1 MTGGAGDRPEPAF
14 VLPDHFTPIT
24 DLLRLHARAG
34 AKPAIIDGETV
45 ISWAALDEL
54 VDRAAAGLAG
64 RGHGKGDCIAIAAG
78 MSWVYLV
85 LWLGALRAGLS
96 VAPLPQSATEDTIA
110 MMAADADAVQ
120 LLRDTDLA
128 AIDGWLAPP
137 GTRAPDVA
145 IGPDDPFNLIYSSGT
160 TGRPKGIVQPHRQ
173 RWAHLQRGVTQGYG
187 PEAVTLVATPLYSN
201 TTLVSLFPTIGL
213 GGTLV
218 LLPKFSAEA
227 FLALSERHRVTHV
240 MLVPVQYRR
249 LMEFPDFDR
258 FDLTSYRRKFCTS
271 APFPA
276 ALKAQIL
283 ARWPGG
289 LTEYYGM
296 TEGGGTCILQCH
308 DHPDK
313 LATVGQPAI
322 GSDIR
327 IINEAGEQ
335 LPAGMTGEVV
345 GRSPAMMTG
354 YHKLPDATRSVE
366 WFSPEGERFIRTGD
380 IGRFDD
386 DGFLTLLDRAKDV
399 IISGGFN
406 IYPIDIE
413 QLLQTHPDLTDCAV
427 VGVPSEQWGET
438 PVAFV
443 VAPAA
448 LDVAAIKTWVNDRL
462 GKTQRVHAVVQID
475 QLPRSE
481 IGKVLKRS
489 LRDLYQAGLA

>member
-1 MTGGAGDRPEPAF
+1 M
-14 VLPDHFTPIT
+14 LPDQFTPIT
-24 DLLRLHARAG
+24 ELLRLHARAG
-34 AKPAIIDGETV
+34 DKPAIIDGDTS
-45 ISWAALDEL
+45 ISWAALDAL
-54 VDRAAAGLAG
+54 VDRAAVALLN
-64 RGHGKGDCIAIAAG
+64 RGHGKGQCIAIAAG
-78 MSWVYLV
+78 MSWAYLV

-110 MMAADADAVQ
+110 MMADDADAVQ
-120 LLRDTDLA
+120 LFRDADLA
-128 AIDGWLAPP
+128 AIDDWLAPA

-173 RWAHLQRGVTQGYG
+173 RWAHVQRGVTQGYG

-218 LLPKFSAEA
+218 LLAKFSAQA
-227 FLALSERHRVTHV
+227 FLELSERHRATHV

-258 FDLTSYRRKFCTS
+258 FELKSYRRKFCTS

-276 ALKAQIL
+276 ALKAQVL

-308 DHPDK
+308 EHPDK
-313 LATVGQPAI
+313 LATVGQPAA

-327 IINEAGEQ
+327 IINHAGEQ
-335 LPAGMTGEVV
+335 LPAGATGEVV

-354 YHKLPDATRSVE
+354 YHKLPDATRGVE
-366 WFSPEGERFIRTGD
+366 WFSPQVERFIRTGD
-380 IGRFDD
+380 IGRFDE

-399 IISGGFN
+399 VISGGFN

-413 QLLQTHPDLTDCAV
+413 QVLQTHPAIEDCAV

-443 VAPAA
+443 VAATP
-448 LDVAAIKTWVNDRL
+448 LDGVAVKQWLNERL
-462 GKTQRVHAVVQID
+462 GKNQRVLDVIQID

-481 IGKVLKRS
+481 IGKVLKRD
-489 LRDLYQAGLA
+489 LRDRYVAIQA

>member
-1 MTGGAGDRPEPAF
+1 M
-14 VLPDHFTPIT
+14 LPDQFTPIT

-34 AKPAIIDGETV
+34 DKPAIIDGDTS
-45 ISWAALDEL
+45 ISWADLDAL
-54 VDRAAAGLAG
+54 VDRAAAALLN
-64 RGHGKGDCIAIAAG
+64 RGHGKGQCIAIAAG
-78 MSWVYLV
+78 MSWAYLV

-110 MMAADADAVQ
+110 MMADDADAVQ
-120 LLRDTDLA
+120 LFRDADLA
-128 AIDGWLAPP
+128 AIDTWLAPP

-173 RWAHLQRGVTQGYG
+173 RWAHVQRGVTQGYG

-218 LLPKFSAEA
+218 LLAKFSAQA
-227 FLALSERHRVTHV
+227 FLELSERHRATHV

-249 LMEFPDFDR
+249 LMDFPDFDR
-258 FDLTSYRRKFCTS
+258 FDLSSYRRKFCTS

-276 ALKAQIL
+276 ALKAQVL

-308 DHPDK
+308 EHPDK
-313 LATVGQPAI
+313 LATVGQPAA

-335 LPAGMTGEVV
+335 LPAGATGEVV

-354 YHKLPDATRSVE
+354 YHKLPDATRGVE
-366 WFSPEGERFIRTGD
+366 WFSPQVERFIRTGD
-380 IGRFDD
+380 IGRFDE

-399 IISGGFN
+399 VISGGFN

-413 QLLQTHPDLTDCAV
+413 QVLQTHPAIEDCAV

-443 VAPAA
+443 VAATP
-448 LDVAAIKTWVNDRL
+448 LDGVAVKQWLNERL
-462 GKTQRVHAVVQID
+462 GKNQRVLDVIQID

-481 IGKVLKRS
+481 IGKVLKRD
-489 LRDLYQAGLA
+489 LRDRYVAIQA

>member
-1 MTGGAGDRPEPAF
+1 M
-14 VLPDHFTPIT
+14 LPDQFTPIT
-24 DLLRLHARAG
+24 ELLRLHARAG
-34 AKPAIIDGETV
+34 DKPAIIDGDTS
-45 ISWAALDEL
+45 ISWAALDAL
-54 VDRAAAGLAG
+54 VDRAAVALLN
-64 RGHGKGDCIAIAAG
+64 RGHGKGQCIAIAAG
-78 MSWVYLV
+78 MSWAYLV

-110 MMAADADAVQ
+110 MMADDADAVQ
-120 LLRDTDLA
+120 LFRDADLA
-128 AIDGWLAPP
+128 AIDDWLAPA

-173 RWAHLQRGVTQGYG
+173 RWAHVQRGVTQGYG

-218 LLPKFSAEA
+218 LLAKFSAQA
-227 FLALSERHRVTHV
+227 FLELSERHRATHV

-249 LMEFPDFDR
+249 LMDFPDFDR
-258 FDLTSYRRKFCTS
+258 FDLSSYWRKFCTS

-276 ALKAQIL
+276 ALKAQVL

-308 DHPDK
+308 EHPDK
-313 LATVGQPAI
+313 LATVGQPAA

-335 LPAGMTGEVV
+335 LPAGATGEVV

-354 YHKLPDATRSVE
+354 YHKLPDATRGVE
-366 WFSPEGERFIRTGD
+366 WFSPQVERFIRTGD
-380 IGRFDD
+380 IGRFDE

-399 IISGGFN
+399 VISGGFN

-413 QLLQTHPDLTDCAV
+413 QVLQTHPAIEDCAV

-443 VAPAA
+443 VAATP
-448 LDVAAIKTWVNDRL
+448 LDGVAVKQWLNERL
-462 GKTQRVHAVVQID
+462 GKNQRVLDVIQID

-481 IGKVLKRS
+481 IGKVLKRD
-489 LRDLYQAGLA
+489 LRDRYVAIQA

>member
-1 MTGGAGDRPEPAF
+1 M
-14 VLPDHFTPIT
+14 LPDQFTPIT
-24 DLLRLHARAG
+24 ELLRLHARAG
-34 AKPAIIDGETV
+34 DKPAIIDGDTS
-45 ISWAALDEL
+45 ISWAALDAL
-54 VDRAAAGLAG
+54 VDRAAVALLN
-64 RGHGKGDCIAIAAG
+64 RGHGKGQCIAIAAG
-78 MSWVYLV
+78 MSWAYLV

-110 MMAADADAVQ
+110 MMADDADAVQ
-120 LLRDTDLA
+120 LFRDADLA
-128 AIDGWLAPP
+128 AIDDWLAPA

-173 RWAHLQRGVTQGYG
+173 RWAHVQRGVTQGYG

-218 LLPKFSAEA
+218 LLAKFSAQA
-227 FLALSERHRVTHV
+227 FLELSERHRATHV

-258 FDLTSYRRKFCTS
+258 FELKSYRRKFCTS

-276 ALKAQIL
+276 ALKAQVL

-308 DHPDK
+308 EHPDK
-313 LATVGQPAI
+313 LATVGQPAA

-327 IINEAGEQ
+327 IINDAGEQ
-335 LPAGMTGEVV
+335 LPAGATGEVV

-354 YHKLPDATRSVE
+354 YHKLPDATRGVE
-366 WFSPEGERFIRTGD
+366 WFSPQVERFIRTGD
-380 IGRFDD
+380 IGRFDE

-399 IISGGFN
+399 VISGGFN

-413 QLLQTHPDLTDCAV
+413 QVLQTHPAIEDCAV

-443 VAPAA
+443 VAATP
-448 LDVAAIKTWVNDRL
+448 LDGVAVKQWLNERL
-462 GKTQRVHAVVQID
+462 GKNQRVLDVIQID

-481 IGKVLKRS
+481 IGKVLKRD
-489 LRDLYQAGLA
+489 LRDRYVAIQA

>member
-1 MTGGAGDRPEPAF
+1 M
-14 VLPDHFTPIT
+14 LPTDFTPLP
-24 DLLRLHARAG
+24 DLLRVHARAG
-34 AKPAIIDGETV
+34 SKPAIIDGAHVVT
-45 ISWAALDEL
+45 WAALDAL
-54 VDRAAAGLAG
+54 VDRAAAALLN
-64 RGHGKGDCIAIAAG
+64 RGHRKGQCIAIAAG
-78 MSWVYLV
+78 MSWAYLV

-110 MMAADADAVQ
+110 MMATDADAVQ
-120 LLRDTDLA
+120 LFRHADLA
-128 AIDGWLAPP
+128 AIDDWLAPA
-137 GTRAPDVA
+137 GTSAPDGA
-145 IGPDDPFNLIYSSGT
+145 AGPDDPFNLIYSSGT

-218 LLPKFSAEA
+218 LLPKFSAQA
-227 FLALSERHRVTHV
+227 FLELSERHRATHV

-249 LMEFPDFDR
+249 LMEYPDFDR
-258 FDLTSYRRKFCTS
+258 FDLSSYRRKFCTS

-276 ALKAQIL
+276 ALKAQVL

-313 LATVGQPAI
+313 LATVGQPAA

-335 LPAGMTGEVV
+335 LPAGATGEVV

-354 YHKLPDATRSVE
+354 YHKLPDATRGVE

-380 IGRFDD
+380 IGRFDH

-413 QLLQTHPDLTDCAV
+413 QVLQTHPDIADCAV

-443 VAPAA
+443 VAAMP
-448 LDVAAIKTWVNDRL
+448 LDVAAVKQWLNERL
-462 GKTQRVHAVVQID
+462 GKNQRVLDVIQIE

-481 IGKVLKRS
+481 IGKVLKRA
-489 LRDLYQAGLA
+489 LRDRYLAELT

>member
-1 MTGGAGDRPEPAF
+1 M
-14 VLPDHFTPIT
+14 LPDQFTPIT
-24 DLLRLHARAG
+24 DLLRAHARAG
-34 AKPAIIDGETV
+34 DKPAIIDGDSC
-45 ISWAALDEL
+45 ISWADLDAL
-54 VDRAAAGLAG
+54 VDRAAAALLN
-64 RGHGKGDCIAIAAG
+64 RGYGKGQCIAIAAG
-78 MSWVYLV
+78 MSWAYLV

-120 LLRDTDLA
+120 LFRDADLA
-128 AIDGWLAPP
+128 AIDDWLAPV
-137 GTRAPDVA
+137 GTRAPAVA

-173 RWAHLQRGVTQGYG
+173 RWAHLQRGVAQGYG
-187 PEAVTLVATPLYSN
+187 PDAVTLVATPLYSN

-218 LLPKFSAEA
+218 LLPKFSAQH
-227 FLALSERHRVTHV
+227 FLELSERHRVTHV

-249 LMEFPDFDR
+249 LMEHPDFGR
-258 FDLTSYRRKFCTS
+258 FDLSSYRRKFCTS

-283 ARWPGG
+283 SRWPGG

-308 DHPDK
+308 EHPDK
-313 LATVGQPAI
+313 LATVGQPAA

-327 IINEAGEQ
+327 IINDAGEQ
-335 LPAGMTGEVV
+335 LPAGATGEVV

-354 YHKLPDATRSVE
+354 YHKLPDATRGVE
-366 WFSPEGERFIRTGD
+366 WFSPAGERFIRTGD
-380 IGRFDD
+380 IGRFDH

-406 IYPIDIE
+406 IYPIDVE
-413 QLLQTHPDLTDCAV
+413 QVLQTHPDIADCAV

-443 VAPAA
+443 VAPAP
-448 LDVAAIKTWVNDRL
+448 LDAAAVKSWLNDRV
-462 GKTQRVHAVVQID
+462 GKTQRVLDVIQIE

-481 IGKVLKRS
+481 IGKVLKRD
-489 LRDLYQAGLA
+489 LRDRYTAQKA

>member
-1 MTGGAGDRPEPAF
+1 M
-14 VLPDHFTPIT
+14 LPDQFTPIT

-34 AKPAIIDGETV
+34 DKPAIIDGDT
-45 ISWAALDEL
+45 IITWAALDAL
-54 VDRAAAGLAG
+54 VDRAAVALLN
-64 RGHGKGDCIAIAAG
+64 RGHGNSQFGGQCIAIAAG
-78 MSWVYLV
+78 MSWAYLV

-96 VAPLPQSATEDTIA
+96 VAPLPQSATEDTIS

-120 LLRDTDLA
+120 LFRDAELA
-128 AIDGWLAPP
+128 SIDTWLAPV

-173 RWAHLQRGVTQGYG
+173 RWAHVQRGVTQGYG

-227 FLALSERHRVTHV
+227 FLQLSERYRVTHV

-258 FDLTSYRRKFCTS
+258 FDLSSYRRKFCTS

-276 ALKAQIL
+276 ALKAQVL

-313 LATVGQPAI
+313 LATVGQPAA

-335 LPAGMTGEVV
+335 LPAGATGEVV

-354 YHKLPDATRSVE
+354 YHKLPDATRGVE
-366 WFSPEGERFIRTGD
+366 WFSPQGERFIRTGD
-380 IGRFDD
+380 IGRFDE

-413 QLLQTHPDLTDCAV
+413 QVLQTHPAIEDCAV

-443 VAPAA
+443 VAATP
-448 LDVAAIKTWVNDRL
+448 LDGVAVKQWLNDRL
-462 GKTQRVHAVVQID
+462 GKNQRVLDVIQID

-481 IGKVLKRS
+481 IGKVLKRD
-489 LRDLYQAGLA
+489 LRDRYVAGQA

>member
-1 MTGGAGDRPEPAF
+1 MSTATAGAADGSF
-14 VLPDHFTPIT
+14 SLPDQFTPIT
-24 DLLRLHARAG
+24 DLIRRHASAG
-34 AKPAIIDGETV
+34 AKPAIIDGDRV
-45 ISWAALDEL
+45 VSWAELDEL
-54 VDRAAAGLAG
+54 VDRAAAALQG
-64 RGHGKGDCIAIAAG
+64 RGHSPGQCIAIAAG
-78 MSWVYLV
+78 MSWAYLV
-85 LWLGALRAGLS
+85 LWLGALRAGLC
-96 VAPLPQSATEDTIA
+96 VAPLPQSATADTIR
-110 MMAADADAVQ
+110 MMADDADAVQ
-120 LLRDTDLA
+120 MFGDADLA
-128 AIDGWLAPP
+128 AIDDVLAPP
-137 GTRAPDVA
+137 GCRPAAVA

-173 RWAHLQRGVTQGYG
+173 RWAHLQRGMSQGYG
-187 PEAVTLVATPLYSN
+187 PNAVTLVATPLYSN

-227 FLALSERHRVTHV
+227 FLQLSERHRVTHV

-249 LMEFPDFDR
+249 LMDYPDFDR
-258 FDLTSYRRKFCTS
+258 FDLSAYARKFCTS

-289 LTEYYGM
+289 LIEYYGM

-308 DHPDK
+308 AHPDK
-313 LATVGQPAI
+313 LATVGQPAA

-327 IINEAGEQ
+327 IINAAGEEQ
-335 LPAGMTGEVV
+335 PAGTVGEVV

-354 YHKLPDATRSVE
+354 YHKLPDATRAVE
-366 WFSPEGERFIRTGD
+366 WFSPAGERFIRTGD
-380 IGRFDD
+380 IGRFDQ

-413 QLLQTHPDLTDCAV
+413 QVLQTHPVIADCAV
-427 VGVPSEQWGET
+427 VGVPSEAWGET

-443 VAPAA
+443 VAPAP
-448 LDVAAIKTWVNDRL
+448 LDVAAVRQWLNDRL
-462 GKTQRVHAVVQID
+462 GKTQRVHAVVQIE

-481 IGKVLKRS
+481 IGKVLKRA
-489 LRDLYQAGLA
+489 LRDRWLAGCK

>member
-1 MTGGAGDRPEPAF
+1 M
-14 VLPDHFTPIT
+14 LPDQFTPIT
-24 DLLRLHARAG
+24 ELLRLHARAG
-34 AKPAIIDGETV
+34 DKPAIIDGDTS
-45 ISWAALDEL
+45 ISWAALDAL
-54 VDRAAAGLAG
+54 VDRAAVALLN
-64 RGHGKGDCIAIAAG
+64 RGHGKGQCIAIAAG
-78 MSWVYLV
+78 MSWAYLV

-110 MMAADADAVQ
+110 MMADDADAVQ
-120 LLRDTDLA
+120 LFRDADLA
-128 AIDGWLAPP
+128 AIDDWLAPA

-173 RWAHLQRGVTQGYG
+173 RWAHVQRGVTQGYG

-218 LLPKFSAEA
+218 LLAKFSAQA
-227 FLALSERHRVTHV
+227 FLELSERHRATHV

-249 LMEFPDFDR
+249 LMDFPDFDR
-258 FDLTSYRRKFCTS
+258 FDLSSYRRKFCTS

-276 ALKAQIL
+276 ALKAQVL

-308 DHPDK
+308 EHPDK
-313 LATVGQPAI
+313 LATVGQPAA

-335 LPAGMTGEVV
+335 LPAGATGEVV

-354 YHKLPDATRSVE
+354 YHKLPDATRGVE
-366 WFSPEGERFIRTGD
+366 WFSPQVERFIRTGD
-380 IGRFDD
+380 IGRFDE

-399 IISGGFN
+399 VISGGFN

-413 QLLQTHPDLTDCAV
+413 QVLQTHPAIEDCAV

-443 VAPAA
+443 VAATP
-448 LDVAAIKTWVNDRL
+448 LDGVAVKQWLNERL
-462 GKTQRVHAVVQID
+462 GKNQRVLDVIQIE

-481 IGKVLKRS
+481 IGKVLKRA
-489 LRDLYQAGLA
+489 LRDRYLAALT

>member
-1 MTGGAGDRPEPAF
+1 M
-14 VLPDHFTPIT
+14 LPDQFTPIT
-24 DLLRLHARAG
+24 ELLRLHARAG
-34 AKPAIIDGETV
+34 DKPAIIDGDTS
-45 ISWAALDEL
+45 ISWATLDAL
-54 VDRAAAGLAG
+54 VDRAAVALLN
-64 RGHGKGDCIAIAAG
+64 RGHGKGQCIAIAAG
-78 MSWVYLV
+78 MSWAYLV

-110 MMAADADAVQ
+110 MMADDADAVQ
-120 LLRDTDLA
+120 LFRDADLA
-128 AIDGWLAPP
+128 AIDDWLAPA

-173 RWAHLQRGVTQGYG
+173 RWAHVQRGVTQGYG

-218 LLPKFSAEA
+218 LLAKFSAQA
-227 FLALSERHRVTHV
+227 FLELSERHRATHV

-258 FDLTSYRRKFCTS
+258 FELKSYRRKFCTS

-276 ALKAQIL
+276 ALKAQVL

-308 DHPDK
+308 EHPDK
-313 LATVGQPAI
+313 LATVGQPAA

-327 IINEAGEQ
+327 IINHAGEQ
-335 LPAGMTGEVV
+335 LPAGATGEVV

-354 YHKLPDATRSVE
+354 YHKLPDATRGVE
-366 WFSPEGERFIRTGD
+366 WFSPQVERFIRTGD
-380 IGRFDD
+380 IGRFDE

-399 IISGGFN
+399 VISGGFN

-413 QLLQTHPDLTDCAV
+413 QVLQTHPAIEDCAV

-443 VAPAA
+443 VAATP
-448 LDVAAIKTWVNDRL
+448 LDGVAVKQWLNERL
-462 GKTQRVHAVVQID
+462 GKNQRVLDVIQID

-481 IGKVLKRS
+481 IGKVLKRD
-489 LRDLYQAGLA
+489 LRDRYVAIQA

>member
-1 MTGGAGDRPEPAF
+1 M
-14 VLPDHFTPIT
+14 LPDQFTPIT

-34 AKPAIIDGETV
+34 DKPAIIDGDTS
-45 ISWAALDEL
+45 ISWADLDAL
-54 VDRAAAGLAG
+54 VDRAAAALLN
-64 RGHGKGDCIAIAAG
+64 RGHGKGQCIAIAAG
-78 MSWVYLV
+78 MSWAYLV

-110 MMAADADAVQ
+110 MMADDADAVQ
-120 LLRDTDLA
+120 LFRDADLA
-128 AIDGWLAPP
+128 AIDTWLAPA

-173 RWAHLQRGVTQGYG
+173 RWAHVQRGVTQGYG

-218 LLPKFSAEA
+218 LLAKFSAQA
-227 FLALSERHRVTHV
+227 FLELSERHRATHV

-249 LMEFPDFDR
+249 LMDFPDFDR
-258 FDLTSYRRKFCTS
+258 FDLSSYRRKFCTS

-276 ALKAQIL
+276 ALKAQVL

-308 DHPDK
+308 EHPDK
-313 LATVGQPAI
+313 LVTVGQPAA

-335 LPAGMTGEVV
+335 LPAGATGEVV

-354 YHKLPDATRSVE
+354 YHKLPDATRGVE
-366 WFSPEGERFIRTGD
+366 WFSPQVERFIRTGD
-380 IGRFDD
+380 IGRFDE

-399 IISGGFN
+399 VISGGFN

-413 QLLQTHPDLTDCAV
+413 QVLQTHPAIEDCAV

-443 VAPAA
+443 VAATP
-448 LDVAAIKTWVNDRL
+448 LDGVAVKQWLNERL
-462 GKTQRVHAVVQID
+462 GKNQRVLDVIQID

-481 IGKVLKRS
+481 IGKVLKRD
-489 LRDLYQAGLA
+489 LRDRYVAIQA

>member
-1 MTGGAGDRPEPAF
+1 M
-14 VLPDHFTPIT
+14 LPDHFTPIT
-24 DLLRLHARAG
+24 DLLRLNASAG
-34 AKPAIIDGETV
+34 DKPAIIDGDSV
-45 ISWAALDEL
+45 ISWAALDAL
-54 VDRAAAGLAG
+54 VDRAAVALRD
-64 RGHGKGDCIAIAAG
+64 RGHGKGQCIAIAAG
-78 MSWVYLV
+78 MSWAYLV
-85 LWLGALRAGLS
+85 VWLGALRAGLS
-96 VAPLPQSATEDTIA
+96 VAPLPQSATEETIA
-110 MMAADADAVQ
+110 MMAEDADAVQ
-120 LLRDTDLA
+120 LFRDADLA
-128 AIDGWLAPP
+128 AIDAWLAPV
-137 GTRAPDVA
+137 GARAPEVA

-187 PEAVTLVATPLYSN
+187 PQAVTLVATPLYSN

-218 LLPKFSAEA
+218 LLPKFSAQA
-227 FLALSERHRVTHV
+227 FLELSERHRVTHV

-249 LMEFPDFDR
+249 LMEYPDFDR
-258 FDLTSYRRKFCTS
+258 FDLSSYSRKFCTS

-276 ALKAQIL
+276 ALKAQVL

-308 DHPDK
+308 EFPDK
-313 LATVGQPAI
+313 LATVGRPAA

-327 IINEAGEQ
+327 IIDEDGRE
-335 LPAGMTGEVV
+335 LPTGATGEVV

-354 YHKLPDATRSVE
+354 YHKLPEATRGVE
-366 WFSPEGERFIRTGD
+366 WFSPAGERFIRTGD

-413 QLLQTHPDLTDCAV
+413 QVLQTHPDVADCAV
-427 VGVPSEQWGET
+427 VGVASEQWGET

-443 VAPAA
+443 VGKAP
-448 LDVAAIKTWVNDRL
+448 LDPAAIKAWLNERL
-462 GKTQRVHAVVQID
+462 GRTQRVADVIPID

-481 IGKVLKRS
+481 IGKVLKRD
-489 LRDLYQAGLA
+489 LRDRYNARQA

>member
-1 MTGGAGDRPEPAF
+1 M
-14 VLPDHFTPIT
+14 LPDQFTPIT
-24 DLLRLHARAG
+24 ELLRLHARAG
-34 AKPAIIDGETV
+34 DKPAIIDGDTS
-45 ISWAALDEL
+45 ISWAALDAL
-54 VDRAAAGLAG
+54 VDRAAVALLN
-64 RGHGKGDCIAIAAG
+64 RGHGKGQCIAIAAG
-78 MSWVYLV
+78 MSWAYLV

-110 MMAADADAVQ
+110 MMADDADAVQ
-120 LLRDTDLA
+120 LFRDADLA
-128 AIDGWLAPP
+128 AIDDWLAPA

-173 RWAHLQRGVTQGYG
+173 RWAHVQRGVTQGYG

-218 LLPKFSAEA
+218 LLAKFSAQA
-227 FLALSERHRVTHV
+227 FLELSERHRATHV

-258 FDLTSYRRKFCTS
+258 FELKSYRRKFCTS

-276 ALKAQIL
+276 ALKAQVL

-308 DHPDK
+308 EHPDK
-313 LATVGQPAI
+313 LATVGQPAA

-327 IINEAGEQ
+327 IINHAGEQ
-335 LPAGMTGEVV
+335 LPAGATGEVV

-354 YHKLPDATRSVE
+354 YHKLPDATRGVE
-366 WFSPEGERFIRTGD
+366 WFSPQVERFIRTGD
-380 IGRFDD
+380 IGRFDE

-399 IISGGFN
+399 VISGGFN

-413 QLLQTHPDLTDCAV
+413 QVLQTHPDIADCAV

-443 VAPAA
+443 VAPAP
-448 LDVAAIKTWVNDRL
+448 LDAAAVKSWLNERV
-462 GKTQRVHAVVQID
+462 GKTQRVLDVIQIE

-481 IGKVLKRS
+481 IGKVLKRD
-489 LRDLYQAGLA
+489 LRDRYTAQRA